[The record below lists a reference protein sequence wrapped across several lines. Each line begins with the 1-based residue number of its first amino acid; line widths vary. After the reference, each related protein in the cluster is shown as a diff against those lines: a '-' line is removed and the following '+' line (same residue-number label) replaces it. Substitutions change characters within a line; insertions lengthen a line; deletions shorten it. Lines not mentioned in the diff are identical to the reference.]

1 MAGKTPEAL
10 AFFFLRSGDADKLLV
25 IAPKN
30 AFGAWDEQIEI
41 CVPGSAWFTRLRGGR
56 DRIERERSA
65 LLPHRVESLAQS
77 ACNEVRHVRVDS

>member
-1 MAGKTPEAL
+1 VL

-25 IAPKN
+25 VAPKN
-30 AFGAWDEQIEI
+30 AFGAWDERIEI

-65 LLPHRVESLAQS
+65 PLPPRVEKRGDMARSV
-77 ACNEVRHVRVDS
+77 VRHLPVES